1 MFNDL
6 ANFKYSEFEKPINLT
21 DVAFNGDEDFKYTE
35 VDGEDFTTFLLKN
48 Q

>member
-1 MFNDL
+1 V
-6 ANFKYSEFEKPINLT
+6 S
-21 DVAFNGDEDFKYTE
+21 FNGDEDFKYTE